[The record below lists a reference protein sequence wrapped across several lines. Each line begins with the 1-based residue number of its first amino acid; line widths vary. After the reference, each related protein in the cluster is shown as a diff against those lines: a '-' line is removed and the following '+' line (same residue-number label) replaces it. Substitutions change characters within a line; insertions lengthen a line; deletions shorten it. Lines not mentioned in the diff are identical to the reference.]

1 MILSDLSV
9 QRPVFA
15 TVLSLLLI
23 ILGAASLR
31 GLPVR
36 QYPDIDPPVV
46 SIRTV
51 YRGASAEVIET
62 KITQV
67 IEDRIAGI
75 EGIEKLTS
83 SSEDEISSIGV
94 EFSLDRDV
102 DEAANDIRD
111 RVARVVDNLP
121 DEAEAPE
128 IAKVDDDTR
137 AVMYINL
144 TSDRMT
150 GLEITDYADRYLTDR
165 FSTVP
170 GVARVRISGSRR
182 YAMRVWLDREAMAA
196 HGLTVMDVEA
206 ALRAENVEL
215 PAGRLESSEREF
227 TLRADTGYR
236 TAEDFARLVVGRGN
250 NGQLVR
256 LGEVASVNLG
266 AASERNLARAN
277 GVPAVSLAIEQLSK
291 ANTTEVS
298 RGVRAEIE
306 AVQPDLPEGMKLQ
319 VNYDR
324 AAFIRASMFEVVKAL
339 AFSLTLVLVVIQL
352 FLRNLRAT
360 LVPAVVVPVSIVASF
375 MVMAALGFTINT
387 LTLLGLVLAIG
398 LVVDDAIVVL
408 ENIHRRIERG
418 EPPLLAAVDGTRE
431 IGFAVVATTLVL
443 VAVFVPLSFI
453 QGDVGR
459 LFGEFGITLAAAVI
473 FSSLVALTL
482 TPMMC
487 SKLLHANSGG
497 RRNQNGSPNQNVN
510 PNQIGSE
517 DEPSGEGFF
526 KRFERGYRVAL
537 TRVVAHPGMSLL
549 ATAAISVL
557 AFALWAGLPSEYA
570 PTEDRG
576 AFSIVLR
583 GPEGASFNYTERQAR
598 AMEAILIGEVEDGPL
613 MRFLTRIP
621 GSWSSPAVN
630 TGRAIVL
637 LEPWGERDES
647 AQEIAARLGER
658 LDEIPGVR
666 VDVRM
671 SRSLGIRGDGRPVEM
686 VLGGPDYVQLQG
698 WRDLLLEAM
707 RDMPELENP
716 DSDYQERKPQ
726 MQVRV
731 DRDRAA
737 ALGVSL
743 VSVGR
748 TLETMLGSRAVTTY
762 VDRGREYDVILQGRD
777 EDRATP
783 DDLNTLYVRSQ
794 TTGQLIPLVNLV
806 VLEEAAGPSTLRRFD
821 RMRAITVDAALA
833 EGVDLGSAMGALEAK
848 TQELLPGSARIRWD
862 GESRQFKEAG
872 ASLMLTF
879 GLALVIAFLVLAAQ
893 FESFVHPAVILVTV
907 PLALTGAVVG
917 LWVFGESVNVFTQI
931 GAILLIGL
939 SAKNGVLIV
948 EFANQLRD
956 RGQPFK
962 EALVEAAAVRLRP
975 ILMTSTGTAI
985 GALPLLLATG
995 AGAESRQPIGIVV
1008 VFGVAISAV
1017 LTLFVVPALYSVL
1030 ARSTGSPEAVSREI
1044 EALRGAET
1052 GEVRPDRLALLR
1064 NVSKSDESAV
1074 RSSVTRR
1081 NSPS

>member
-15 TVLSLLLI
+15 TVLSLLLV

-46 SIRTV
+46 SITTV

-83 SSEDEISSIGV
+83 ESQDEISFIAI
-94 EFSLDRDV
+94 EFSLDRDI

-111 RVARVVDNLP
+111 RVARVLTTLP
-121 DEAEAPE
+121 EEADPPE
-128 IAKVDDDTR
+128 IAKVDDDTS
-137 AVMYINL
+137 AVMYLNL

-150 GLEITDYADRYLTDR
+150 GLEITDYAERYLTDR

-170 GVARVRISGSRR
+170 GVALVRISGSRD

-196 HGLTVMDVEA
+196 RGLTVMDVEA

-215 PAGRLESSEREF
+215 PAGRLESREREI

-236 TAEDFARLVVGRGN
+236 TAADFSRLVVGRGSD
-250 NGQLVR
+250 GQLVR
-256 LGEVASVNLG
+256 LGEVAAVSLG
-266 AASERNLARAN
+266 AASERNLALAN

-298 RGVRAEIE
+298 RGVLAEVE
-306 AVQPDLPEGMKLQ
+306 AVQSDLPAGMKLEI
-319 VNYDR
+319 NYDR
-324 AAFIRASMFEVVKAL
+324 AEFIRESMIEVVKAL
-339 AFSLTLVLVVIQL
+339 AFSLTLVLVVIHL
-352 FLRNLRAT
+352 FLRNLRTT

-375 MVMAALGFTINT
+375 MVMAALGYTINT

-408 ENIHRRIERG
+408 ENIHRRIELG
-418 EPPLLAAVDGTRE
+418 EPPLLAALDGTRE

-453 QGDVGR
+453 QGDIGR

-487 SKLLHANSGG
+487 SKLLHEEPVG
-497 RRNQNGSPNQNVN
+497 RSPRA
-510 PNQIGSE
+510 E
-517 DEPSGEGFF
+517 DPDESAAEKSTTGAGFF
-526 KRFERGYRVAL
+526 GRLERHYRAAL
-537 TRVVAHPGMSLL
+537 TSVVAHPGKSLL
-549 ATAAISVL
+549 ATALISVL
-557 AFALWAGLPSEYA
+557 AFVMWVGLPSEYA

-576 AFSIVLR
+576 AFSILLR
-583 GPEGASFNYTERQAR
+583 GPEGASFSYTERQAR
-598 AMEAILIGEVEDGPL
+598 AMEALLIKEVENGPL

-621 GSWSSPAVN
+621 GSWSSPAVD
-630 TGRAIVL
+630 TARAIVL
-637 LEPWGERDES
+637 LKPWDERAET
-647 AQEIAARLGER
+647 AQEIAARLREA
-658 LDEIPGVR
+658 LSEIPGVR
-666 VDVRM
+666 SSVFM
-671 SRSLGIRGDGRPVEM
+671 PRSLGLRGDGRPVEM
-686 VLGGPDYVQLQG
+686 VIGGPDYEQLQG
-698 WRDLLLEAM
+698 WRDQLLEAM
-707 RDMPELENP
+707 REMPELDGP

-743 VSVGR
+743 ESVGR
-748 TLETMLGSRAVTTY
+748 TLETMLGSRDVTTF
-762 VDRGREYDVILQGRD
+762 VDRGREYDVVLQGQD
-777 EDRATP
+777 EQRATP
-783 DDLNTLYVRSQ
+783 DDLNNLYVRSQ
-794 TTGQLIPLVNLV
+794 TTGQLVPLVNLV
-806 VLEEAAGPSTLRRFD
+806 VLEEAAGPISLRRFD
-821 RMRAITVDAALA
+821 RMRAITLDAALA
-833 EGVDLGSAMGALEAK
+833 EGANLGDAVAALGAKAH
-848 TQELLPGSARIRWD
+848 ELLPASARISWD
-862 GESRQFKEAG
+862 GESREFEQTG
-872 ASLMLTF
+872 TSLMLTF
-879 GLALVIAFLVLAAQ
+879 GLALVIVFLVLAAQ
-893 FESFVHPAVILVTV
+893 FESFVHPAIIMVTV
-907 PLALTGAVVG
+907 PLAITGALAG
-917 LWVFGESVNVFTQI
+917 LWAYGASVNVFTQI

-956 RGQPFK
+956 RGQPFQL
-962 EALVEAAAVRLRP
+962 ALVEAACVRLRP
-975 ILMTSTGTAI
+975 ILMTSACTTF

-1044 EALRGAET
+1044 EALRGAEA
-1052 GEVRPDRLALLR
+1052 GGARRG
-1064 NVSKSDESAV
+1064 SA
-1074 RSSVTRR
+1074 
-1081 NSPS
+1081 